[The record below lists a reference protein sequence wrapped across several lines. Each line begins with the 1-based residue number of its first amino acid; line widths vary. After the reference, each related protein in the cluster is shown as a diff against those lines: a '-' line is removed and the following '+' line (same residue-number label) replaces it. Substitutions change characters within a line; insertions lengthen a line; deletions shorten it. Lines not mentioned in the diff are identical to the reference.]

1 MTSADSAID
10 YALSRSWL
18 LVSGDRPEAFGDA
31 VASEAD
37 QLIFDLEDAVADARK
52 PLAREAVAAWLEQP
66 GNNGWVRINDADTDF
81 WSDDIARLRV
91 CPGLRGVV
99 LAKVESAAHVRD
111 TVVALGGAVDVIALV
126 ESALG
131 IEEATAI
138 ARAGAARLAFG
149 SGDYRRDTGMA
160 ATDLAMSYPRARLA
174 NSSRIGRLPNP
185 IDGPTPGPDL
195 ALLRAQTVIARDH
208 GMTGR
213 LCLYP
218 AQARVVNEAMS
229 PTAADVDW
237 ARDFL
242 GEFER
247 AGGQVRDGSDKPRLF
262 EANRI
267 THLASAYGV
276 TTAGV

>member
-18 LVSGDRPEAFGDA
+18 LVSGDRPETFADS

-37 QLIFDLEDAVADARK
+37 QLIFDLEDAVAAARK
-52 PLAREAVAAWLEQP
+52 PQARDIVADWLSVP
-66 GNNGWVRINDADTDF
+66 GNEGWVRINDADTTF
-81 WSDDIARLRV
+81 WSDDIARLRTV
-91 CPGLRGVV
+91 PGLRGVM
-99 LAKVESAAHVRD
+99 LAKVESAAHVAD
-111 TVVALGGAVDVIALV
+111 TIAAFGGRVAVVALV

-138 ARAGAARLAFG
+138 ARAGAVRLAFG

-160 ATDLAMSYPRARLA
+160 ATDLAMSFPRARLA
-174 NSSRIGRLPNP
+174 NSSRIGKLPNP
-185 IDGPTPGPDL
+185 IDGPTPGSDL
-195 ALLRAQTVIARDH
+195 DLLRAQTVIARDH

-218 AQARVVNEAMS
+218 AQARIVNEAMS

-237 ARDFL
+237 ARAFL

-247 AGGQVRDGSDKPRLF
+247 EGGQIRNGSDKPRLF

-267 THLASAYGV
+267 QRLASAYGV
-276 TTAGV
+276 TTAV